1 MKLTIIVVL
10 FSSMFMEVCALDSS
24 SQTTWL
30 TLKTSDVRIEDFL
43 KNTVNQYEIT
53 RGQIILSAT
62 DFSGAEQQ
70 RLKKIEGKVTDSSG
84 IPLPGVTIVVKGSER
99 GTITDA
105 EGHYSFENIQDN
117 AVLVFSFVGMK
128 TQEIPVTGKV
138 ILDVMMEEESI
149 GLEEVVAIGYGT
161 MRKSDVTGSVASV
174 KSEDIIKMGTISLDQ
189 ALAGK
194 VPGVVV
200 TQGSGM
206 PGSGAA
212 IRIRGISSMR
222 GSEPLY
228 IIDGVPVENT
238 PLSGMVNEQ
247 EASNQISPLS
257 SISPSDI
264 ESMEVLKDAS
274 ATAIYGSRGANG
286 VVLITTK
293 SGKTGLGSV
302 EIDADYGIASLPHQI
317 DLQDANEYWL
327 TRYEA
332 LFNSN
337 SLGSID
343 MAKIDSARVG
353 LLRSTD
359 WQDVIFRQGIT
370 QNYNLT
376 FSGGKSGMR
385 YLISSNLFDTK
396 GIVEKTDFTRIST
409 RVNLDAKLNNNLS
422 IGTRIYY
429 ALINSTQQ
437 NTSTNN
443 QVNYGTNSVI
453 QRALHTS
460 PTAGLDA
467 TEEDDFGVL
476 HYTPIQALEANDYDN
491 LISQF
496 IGSLFANLNIAKGL
510 TFKTNFSYQ
519 IRNTNQRFYQ
529 KNILPAAY
537 SRG

>member
-332 LFNSN
+332 LFNS
-337 SLGSID
+337 
-343 MAKIDSARVG
+343 V
-353 LLRSTD
+353 
-359 WQDVIFRQGIT
+359 
-370 QNYNLT
+370 
-376 FSGGKSGMR
+376 
-385 YLISSNLFDTK
+385 
-396 GIVEKTDFTRIST
+396 
-409 RVNLDAKLNNNLS
+409 
-422 IGTRIYY
+422 
-429 ALINSTQQ
+429 
-437 NTSTNN
+437 
-443 QVNYGTNSVI
+443 
-453 QRALHTS
+453 
-460 PTAGLDA
+460 
-467 TEEDDFGVL
+467 
-476 HYTPIQALEANDYDN
+476 
-491 LISQF
+491 
-496 IGSLFANLNIAKGL
+496 
-510 TFKTNFSYQ
+510 
-519 IRNTNQRFYQ
+519 
-529 KNILPAAY
+529 
-537 SRG
+537 